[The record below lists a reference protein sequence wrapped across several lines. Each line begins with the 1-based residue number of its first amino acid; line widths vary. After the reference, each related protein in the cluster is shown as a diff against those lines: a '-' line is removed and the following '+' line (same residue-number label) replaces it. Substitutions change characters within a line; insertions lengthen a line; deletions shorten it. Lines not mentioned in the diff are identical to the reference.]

1 MILSKVQIPKVEIYN
16 YRSETLALLA
26 KLSAIAFPD
35 SKP

>member
-1 MILSKVQIPKVEIYN
+1 MILSKVQIPKVEIYD

-26 KLSAIAFPD
+26 KLCAMVFPD